1 MSLPSCCGTDEA
13 VPAISQE
20 RIARHIRSL
29 EGVRHPAA
37 APAALAKAQDYIE
50 ENLRSLG
57 YHVVLHPFTDG
68 GETFHNIIATR
79 TGCSLP
85 GKRVLVLAHYD
96 TVAGSPGA
104 DDNASGVAVMLE
116 LAAALAGLIPE
127 RTLQFVGVN
136 LEENAEPELSGSGL
150 RGSKALARHAREEGW
165 DIEAVVVLES
175 VAFAGASVV
184 QEAPA
189 GLPVEVPATGSFLAV
204 IANERSHPL
213 AARFVQGAGRAV
225 LPVVPLV
232 VPGNGEL
239 FRDTRRSD
247 HAPFW
252 DAGFPAIMLT
262 DTTNFRNPHYH
273 GAGDTFETLNLPF
286 AAAVCRAVA
295 ALLTELAGSPDR

>member
-1 MSLPSCCGTDEA
+1 M
-13 VPAISQE
+13 
-20 RIARHIRSL
+20 
-29 EGVRHPAA
+29 RHPAA
-37 APAALAKAQDYIE
+37 APAALDKAQAYIE
-50 ENLRSLG
+50 EDLRSLG
-57 YHVVLHPFTDG
+57 YHVGLHPFTDG
-68 GETFHNIIATR
+68 GKGFHNIVATR
-79 TGCSLP
+79 TGRSLP
-85 GKRVLVLAHYD
+85 GKRVLVLAHFD

-116 LAAALAGLIPE
+116 VAAALAGFTPE

-150 RGSKALARHAREEGW
+150 RGSKALARLAREEGW

-184 QEAPA
+184 QRAPA
-189 GLPVEVPATGSFLAV
+189 GLPIEVPAAGDFLAV
-204 IANERSHPL
+204 IANERSRVL
-213 AARFVQGAGRAV
+213 AARFVHWAGGAA

-273 GAGDTFETLNLPF
+273 EAGDTFETLNLPF
-286 AAAVCRAVA
+286 AATVCRAVV
-295 ALLTELAGSPDR
+295 ALLAELAGSSGR